1 MVIMLVVLT
10 GVFMPDTL
18 QGTTVCTK
26 LPTWIDETVAC
37 PTPILEDHMAAWT
50 HHVVGMD
57 PLPTTRTVQPVLE
70 FLKQAF
76 LFK

>member
-10 GVFMPDTL
+10 GVLMPDAL
-18 QGTTVCTK
+18 QGTTVCTE
-26 LPTWIDETVAC
+26 LPTWIDQTVAC
-37 PTPILEDHMAAWT
+37 PTPILEDHVAAWT

-57 PLPTTRTVQPVLE
+57 ALPTTRTVQPVLE
-70 FLKQAF
+70 LLKQAF